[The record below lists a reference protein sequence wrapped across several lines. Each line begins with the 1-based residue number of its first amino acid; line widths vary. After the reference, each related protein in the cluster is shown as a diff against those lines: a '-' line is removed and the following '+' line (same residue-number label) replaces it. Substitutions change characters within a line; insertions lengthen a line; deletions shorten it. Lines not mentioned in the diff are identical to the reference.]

1 MIAHPITDR
10 IDHALARI
18 AECNSERGRTVRG
31 IYLTERDMVELGE
44 TSYRGH
50 KVVLARNGAHS
61 SLVYNKCGQAFTVP
75 RTLPTP

>member
-31 IYLTERDMVELGE
+31 I
-44 TSYRGH
+44 YRGH